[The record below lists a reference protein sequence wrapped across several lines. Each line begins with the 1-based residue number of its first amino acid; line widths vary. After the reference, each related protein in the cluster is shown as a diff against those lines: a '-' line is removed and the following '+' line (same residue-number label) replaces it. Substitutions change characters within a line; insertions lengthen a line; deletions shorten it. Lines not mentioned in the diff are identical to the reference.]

1 VIEVLD
7 GIVEMLEPRAERNSS
22 INVDDAY
29 AEPLEYKAET
39 LYVFERSDDRRL
51 AGTSPADINDFALT
65 AVYVADDSG
74 ERAQGQRL
82 REVTLKLDAKRER
95 YLRKIRNNR
104 TGPLVEGSDSAP
116 LWANLTGGADPDFIR
131 GLEIRGI
138 AITLRGWR
146 FVEAN
151 ENG

>member
-51 AGTSPADINDFALT
+51 AGTSPADINDTEARRE
-65 AVYVADDSG
+65 A
-74 ERAQGQRL
+74 RAIPPEDQEQP
-82 REVTLKLDAKRER
+82 D
-95 YLRKIRNNR
+95 
-104 TGPLVEGSDSAP
+104 
-116 LWANLTGGADPDFIR
+116 GAARR
-131 GLEIRGI
+131 GLR
-138 AITLRGWR
+138 
-146 FVEAN
+146 
-151 ENG
+151 